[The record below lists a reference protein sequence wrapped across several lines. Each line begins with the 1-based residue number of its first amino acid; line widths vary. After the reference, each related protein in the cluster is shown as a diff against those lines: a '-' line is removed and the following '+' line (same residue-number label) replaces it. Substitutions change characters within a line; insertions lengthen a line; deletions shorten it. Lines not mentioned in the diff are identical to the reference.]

1 MAASNENL
9 SKEARVK
16 KEKNRLRGVFKDLD
30 GNKKKTVEKL
40 IETAAFMAVSLE
52 DLQEIINAEGY
63 TEEYKN
69 GQNQFGT
76 KESAAVKI
84 HLAMTKNYAT
94 VIKQLAE
101 LAPPERKKKSALQA
115 LMDE

>member
-1 MAASNENL
+1 MSASNVNL
-9 SKEARVK
+9 SKEARIK
-16 KEKNRLRGVFKDLD
+16 KERNRLRTVFRDLD
-30 GNKKKTVEKL
+30 GNVRKTVEKL
-40 IETAAFMAVSLE
+40 METAAFMAVSLE
-52 DLQEIINAEGY
+52 DLQDIVNAEGY

-76 KESAAVKI
+76 KETTAVKI
-84 HLAMTKNYAT
+84 HLAMTKNYST